1 MAAPGAE
8 NGVDSRMGF
17 VKGDSKVFVFLNPDV
32 AIPNPDKST
41 SKPLQLRIF
50 EKLRV
55 SEDTS
60 FMGSLV
66 FTWKRI

>member
-1 MAAPGAE
+1 MAAPGVE

-32 AIPNPDKST
+32 VIPNPDKST

-60 FMGSLV
+60 SMGSLV

>member
-1 MAAPGAE
+1 MAAPEAE
-8 NGVDSRMGF
+8 NGVGPLIELVRVDP
-17 VKGDSKVFVFLNPDV
+17 KVFVFLNPDV

-60 FMGSLV
+60 FMGSLI